1 MQLIFGFPSM
11 LSLSLLIHW
20 SVYCMLV
27 LLVLPW
33 YFWSELSSMF
43 FSFSMF
49 FLFSINMSFYMLF
62 SPQKP
67 IIFMLN
73 WSHLLL
79 LKSKMLFFWFVSKW
93 RHEWRSRAWISLEK
107 IIFGVNHIFKTH
119 FTIMVWETI
128 VH

>member
-1 MQLIFGFPSM
+1 MQLIFGCPSM

-27 LLVLPW
+27 LLFLPW
-33 YFWSELSSMF
+33 YFWSDLSSMF
-43 FSFSMF
+43 FSFSIF
-49 FLFSINMSFYMLF
+49 PLFSINMSFCMLF
-62 SPQKP
+62 SPLKT

-73 WSHLLL
+73 CSHLLL
-79 LKSKMLFFWFVSKW
+79 LKSKMLFFRFVSKW
-93 RHEWRSRAWISLEK
+93 RHEWRSRAWISSEK
-107 IIFGVNHIFKTH
+107 IIFGVNHIFTTH